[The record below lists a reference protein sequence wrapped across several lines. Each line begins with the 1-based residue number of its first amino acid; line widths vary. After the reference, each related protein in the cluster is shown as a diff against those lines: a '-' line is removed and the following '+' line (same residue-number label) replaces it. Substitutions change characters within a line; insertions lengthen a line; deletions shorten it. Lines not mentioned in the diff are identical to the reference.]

1 MHHLKFQKMRFHLI
15 VISISL
21 LAIGSCATSESYT
34 KEELLDSFYKSPAY
48 KDYEKEN
55 PITSQ
60 VVVIIEVDGIDGV
73 FSFPN
78 PYAAYL
84 FEDFLKTKK
93 GLSYSSRY

>member
-1 MHHLKFQKMRFHLI
+1 MP
-15 VISISL
+15 VIYKNNQVIL
-21 LAIGSCATSESYT
+21 LLYSYT
-34 KEELLDSFYKSPAY
+34 KEELLDCFYKSPAY

-78 PYAAYL
+78 PYAADL
-84 FEDFLKTKK
+84 FEDFLKIKK
-93 GLSYSSRY
+93 GLSYSSSY